1 MHIIYRVNK
10 VSNGSGAA
18 IGDGGLVDNGG
29 EIGGDFVV
37 SNGVFRGAY
46 I

>member
-10 VSNGSGAA
+10 VSDSSGAA
-18 IGDGGLVDNGG
+18 TGNGGLMDNGG

-37 SNGVFRGAY
+37 SNGVFGGAF